1 MFSAMNQPISKQFHA
16 ALTHLLA
23 KEGRGAQSRLAREQ
37 NIDRGYMNAI
47 AKGRKTGAEDL
58 RTGIAAYFG
67 MTYENMLALGRAIL
81 DGESVLSTGDNQVAR
96 EEAVLSKEKKMENLV
111 VEPREPPQQPEAT
124 LPSIS
129 ELIMKLVDIMGS
141 GSNYRAALSNLIVDV
156 HEKIG
161 AKKDNLALEGR
172 VKELESQV
180 ADLNRL
186 DYEKDEV
193 RKSA

>member
-1 MFSAMNQPISKQFHA
+1 MNQPISKQFHA

-81 DGESVLSTGDNQVAR
+81 DGENVLSPGENKGAG
-96 EEAVLSKEKKMENLV
+96 EEVVLSKVKKMENQV
-111 VEPREPPQQPEAT
+111 VESREPQQPEAT

-129 ELIMKLVDIMGS
+129 EIIMKVVDIMES
-141 GSNYRAALSNLIVDV
+141 DSNYRATVSSLIVDV
-156 HEKIG
+156 HEKIS
-161 AKKDNLALEGR
+161 AKKENLALEDR
-172 VKELESQV
+172 VKELESQL
-180 ADLNRL
+180 ADFKRL

>member
-1 MFSAMNQPISKQFHA
+1 MNQPISKQFHV

-81 DGESVLSTGDNQVAR
+81 DGENVLSPGENQGAR
-96 EEAVLSKEKKMENLV
+96 EEAVLSKVKKLENLV
-111 VEPREPPQQPEAT
+111 VESREPLQPENH

-129 ELIMKLVDIMGS
+129 EIIMKVVDIMES
-141 GSNYRAALSNLIVDV
+141 DSNYRATVSRLIVDV
-156 HEKIG
+156 HEKIS
-161 AKKDNLALEGR
+161 AKKENLALGDR
-172 VKELESQV
+172 VKELESQL
-180 ADLNRL
+180 ADLKRL

>member
-1 MFSAMNQPISKQFHA
+1 MNQPISKQFHA

-81 DGESVLSTGDNQVAR
+81 DGENVLGSEGNQVTGKGA
-96 EEAVLSKEKKMENLV
+96 ALSKVTKMERQV
-111 VEPREPPQQPEAT
+111 VESKEPQQPEAP

-129 ELIMKLVDIMGS
+129 EIIMKVVDIMES
-141 GSNYRAALSNLIVDV
+141 DSNYRATVSSLIVEV
-156 HEKIG
+156 HEKIS
-161 AKKDNLALEGR
+161 AKKENLALGDR
-172 VKELESQV
+172 VKELESQL
-180 ADLNRL
+180 ADLKRL
-186 DYEKDEV
+186 DYEKDGV

>member
-1 MFSAMNQPISKQFHA
+1 MNQPISKQFHA

-81 DGESVLSTGDNQVAR
+81 DGENVLGSEGNQVTGKGAT
-96 EEAVLSKEKKMENLV
+96 LSKVTKMESQV
-111 VEPREPPQQPEAT
+111 VESREAQQPEAP

-129 ELIMKLVDIMGS
+129 EIIMKVVDIMES
-141 GSNYRAALSNLIVDV
+141 DSHYRVTVSSLIVDV
-156 HEKIG
+156 HEKIS
-161 AKKDNLALEGR
+161 AKKENLALGDR
-172 VKELESQV
+172 VKELESQL
-180 ADLNRL
+180 ADLKRL

>member
-1 MFSAMNQPISKQFHA
+1 MNQPISKQFHA

-47 AKGRKTGAEDL
+47 AKGRKTGAENL

-81 DGESVLSTGDNQVAR
+81 DGENVLGSEGNQVTGKGA
-96 EEAVLSKEKKMENLV
+96 ALSKVTKMESQV
-111 VEPREPPQQPEAT
+111 VESKEPQQPEAPL

-129 ELIMKLVDIMGS
+129 EIIMKVVDIMES
-141 GSNYRAALSNLIVDV
+141 DSNYRATVCSLIVDV
-156 HEKIG
+156 HEKIS
-161 AKKDNLALEGR
+161 AKKENLALEDR

-180 ADLNRL
+180 ADFKRL